1 MPVIFVFE
9 TILYYICII
18 IISNKILD
26 GILQKQSILLSFS
39 IYIPIVIM
47 WKNMSQS
54 LQCCVIYM
62 ILIFQIIFLCVTSK
76 KIKFISLVYSIV
88 FLFCFN
94 AVLISLFIAVF
105 SIPNKFQLIVEVA
118 MHILMS
124 VFCFVLCYT
133 KISYKIKNIILWTP
147 KIVKFIILI
156 LCILG
161 MISMAFMININEN
174 LVGDS
179 IASLALKTVATLI
192 VFVLITFP
200 IIILNA
206 TTNTYLKRLTHDY
219 EEQIKVQAEHYSA
232 LAKANFEL
240 RRFRHD
246 FKNISLGVKELIA
259 EGKQTEAL
267 NILESAKENVYSTTD
282 SMLRFDT
289 GNGIVDALLSDK
301 QRTSA
306 LSNIK
311 IQFQGAVPPEG
322 ISATEL
328 CIIFGNTVDNAVEA
342 CEKIDAGTEKIIDIK
357 CKCVSGFM
365 FLNITNPVNE
375 PVIIKNNTVQTTK
388 SDKSLHGFG
397 LYSLE
402 KTVNS
407 HDGKIE
413 LLCNNNEF
421 SVNISMLINN

>member
-1 MPVIFVFE
+1 MPILFVFE
-9 TILYYICII
+9 TFLYYICII

-26 GILQKQSILLSFS
+26 GILQKLSIILSFF

-47 WKNMSQS
+47 WKNMSS
-54 LQCCVIYM
+54 VLQCCVIFM
-62 ILIFQIIFLCVTSK
+62 IFIFQIVFLCVTSK

-88 FLFCFN
+88 FLFCFS
-94 AVLISLFIAVF
+94 AVFVFLIMAVF
-105 SIPNKFQLIVEVA
+105 SIPDKLQLIVEIAV
-118 MHILMS
+118 HILIS

-133 KISYKIKNIILWTP
+133 KISYKIKNIIFWTP
-147 KIVKFIILI
+147 KNVKCIILM
-156 LCILG
+156 LCIFG
-161 MISMAFMININEN
+161 MLSMALITNINEY

-206 TTNTYLKRLTHDY
+206 TTNTYLKKLTHDY
-219 EEQIKVQAEHYSA
+219 EEQIKAQAEHYSA

-306 LSNIK
+306 LSNII
-311 IQFQGAVPPEG
+311 IQFEGSVPPEG

-328 CIIFGNTVDNAVEA
+328 CVIFGNTVDNAVEA
-342 CEKIDAGTEKIIDIK
+342 CEKIGTETEKIIYIK

-375 PVIIKNNTVQTTK
+375 PVIIKSNTIQTTK

-397 LYSLE
+397 LYSLD
-402 KTVNS
+402 KIVNS

-421 SVNISMLINN
+421 SVNISMSINN